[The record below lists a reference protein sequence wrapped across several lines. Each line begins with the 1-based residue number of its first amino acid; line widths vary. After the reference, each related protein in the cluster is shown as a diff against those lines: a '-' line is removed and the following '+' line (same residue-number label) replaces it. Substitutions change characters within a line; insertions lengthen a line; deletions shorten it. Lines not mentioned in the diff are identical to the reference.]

1 MTSVAPSVEAV
12 RSGTLLLSLAA
23 STGMIRDMRPDP
35 AALKAATQ
43 AGYITA
49 TDLADWLVRRLGLPF
64 REAHR
69 ATGEIVRRAEEQGC
83 DLADLALSEMRAV
96 EPRITEDVYQ
106 VLSVERAVE
115 SRTSLGGTAPDL
127 VRAALAAARERF
139 L

>member
-1 MTSVAPSVEAV
+1 
-12 RSGTLLLSLAA
+12 
-23 STGMIRDMRPDP
+23 
-35 AALKAATQ
+35 
-43 AGYITA
+43 
-49 TDLADWLVRRLGLPF
+49 
-64 REAHR
+64 
-69 ATGEIVRRAEEQGC
+69 
-83 DLADLALSEMRAV
+83 MRAV